1 MKARLLRNL
10 VMRYFL
16 FYMRHLTI
24 GVSTAILFCFSLT
37 VNAQNK
43 QLITGVIIDA
53 SNNDPVPFAS
63 VSLKKQL
70 IGTVSN
76 EEGKFDFYIPEEI
89 KDDSLMISF
98 FGYKQQ
104 LIALHDIKGP
114 LSIKLK
120 ASSFQL
126 EEVVIR
132 PMPPEYYIRMA
143 IRKVKFN
150 YANSPFETVA
160 YYREK
165 VLENKQL
172 ITLNEGAFKTYYPKY
187 TDTLKNSHQLMLFR
201 KAEKTSEVAFMS
213 KERKKAEEKEK
224 KTGKKDDKNIEMDL
238 GNSFGGPESILQ
250 STNLTKKSEG
260 SLDTLELKE
269 YRYSFAKSSSYNNQ
283 EIMVI
288 DFSSKG
294 KVDHLRESGKIY
306 LDTKSMAIIRFE
318 SSGELVIPVLIRPII
333 FLYGIGIGNPTYTK
347 SISFQEVNGKWYPQN
362 FQYDIAIALTNRH
375 WFAPNEHSAFEIEQ
389 VFVVNRTK
397 VDQVNPIPANKRF
410 DSKKDMPSQ
419 VFNDESLSWE
429 GLNIIKK

>member
-1 MKARLLRNL
+1 MRIKNLGITISFILSFVSLSVKAQEKLL
-10 VMRYFL
+10 
-16 FYMRHLTI
+16 I
-24 GVSTAILFCFSLT
+24 S
-37 VNAQNK
+37 
-43 QLITGVIIDA
+43 GVIEDA
-53 SNNDPVPFAS
+53 ANKEPVPFAS

-76 EEGKFDFYIPEEI
+76 EEGKFDFYVPAEF
-89 KDDSLMISF
+89 KDDSLLITF

-104 LIALHDIKGP
+104 TIALHDIKGA
-114 LSIKLK
+114 LTIKLQ

-143 IRKVKFN
+143 MRKVKLN
-150 YANSPFETVA
+150 YANNPFETVA

-172 ITLNEGAFKTYYPKY
+172 IALNEGVFKTYYPKY
-187 TDTLKNSHQLMLFR
+187 TDSLKNSHQLMLFR

-224 KTGKKDDKNIEMDL
+224 KTGKKEDKNIEMDL
-238 GNSFGGPESILQ
+238 GNSFGGPENILH

-288 DFSSKG
+288 DFASKG

-306 LDTKSMAIIRFE
+306 LDTKSMAIIKFE

-333 FLYGIGIGNPTYTK
+333 FLYGIGIGNPAYVKT
-347 SISFQEVNGKWYPQN
+347 IAFQEVNGKWYPQN
-362 FQYDIAIALTNRH
+362 FQYNIDIKLTNRH
-375 WFAPNEHSAFEIEQ
+375 WFAPNEHSDFEIEQ
-389 VFVVNRTK
+389 VFVVNKTK
-397 VDQVNPIPANKRF
+397 VDQATPIPANKRF

-419 VFNDESLSWE
+419 VFNDEGLSWE
-429 GLNIIKK
+429 GLNIIKR